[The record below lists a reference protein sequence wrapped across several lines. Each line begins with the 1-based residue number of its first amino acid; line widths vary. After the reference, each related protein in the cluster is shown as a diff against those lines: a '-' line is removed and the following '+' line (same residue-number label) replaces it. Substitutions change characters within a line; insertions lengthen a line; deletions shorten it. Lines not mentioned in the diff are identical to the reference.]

1 MKAQRAFLEEAGLDL
16 STYKEL
22 MGIHTR
28 NRSTTKPQSTVIDT
42 KQEHKKQ
49 QTKKEAYIPP
59 TIIETPA
66 PALIA
71 LADFQALVQE
81 LYPKEEGNT

>member
-28 NRSTTKPQSTVIDT
+28 NRSTTKP
-42 KQEHKKQ
+42 
-49 QTKKEAYIPP
+49 
-59 TIIETPA
+59 
-66 PALIA
+66 
-71 LADFQALVQE
+71 
-81 LYPKEEGNT
+81 